1 MNNRAKDFLK
11 KFIPPILLEL
21 KNGTPKKY
29 GFFGEYTTW
38 EEAAKLTSRY
48 SHDAIIDKVKSSAL
62 KVKHG
67 EAVYE
72 RDSVVFNK
80 IDVSWPLLAALLWIS
95 SLNKGALEVIDFGGS
110 LGTSYYQNQGFL
122 KHLSS
127 LKWHIIEQDKFVEIG
142 KKEFADSVLDFHY
155 EKDLKT
161 LAQEK
166 KPSLLIVSSSLQFIP
181 DPIAFLSSLPTL
193 DIPYIIFD
201 KIPFFT
207 EPGASTK
214 IMIQKVPPKIYD
226 ASYPVSIF
234 GRNAFLELM
243 KNHFEL
249 VSDFVA
255 YDGVTQDTEHG
266 PVQYQGFIFK
276 KR

>member
-1 MNNRAKDFLK
+1 MNNGAKDFLK

-29 GFFGEYTTW
+29 GFFGEYKTW
-38 EEAAKLTSRY
+38 EEASKVTSLY
-48 SHDAIIDKVKSSAL
+48 SHDAIIDKVKTSAL
-62 KVKHG
+62 RVKNG
-67 EAVYE
+67 EAIYE
-72 RDSVVFNK
+72 RDGVIFNK
-80 IDVSWPLLAALLWIS
+80 IEVSWPLLACLLWVS
-95 SLNKGALEVIDFGGS
+95 SLNKGSLELIDFGGA
-110 LGTSYYQNQGFL
+110 LGTSYYQNRGFL

-127 LKWHIIEQDKFVEIG
+127 LKWHIVEQDKFVEIG
-142 KKEFADSVLDFHY
+142 KKEFTDGVLDFHV
-155 EKDLKT
+155 EKDLKV

-166 KPSLLIVSSSLQFIP
+166 KPSLLVVSSSLQFIP
-181 DPIAFLSSLPTL
+181 DPTAFLTSLPNL
-193 DIPYIIFD
+193 NIPYIIFD

-207 EPGASTK
+207 DTQAHTK

-243 KNHFEL
+243 KNNFEL
-249 VSDFVA
+249 VSDFTA
-255 YDGVTQDTEHG
+255 YDGMTQETEQG

-276 KR
+276 MK